1 MSIDELRLGNPLPNY
16 SWPDLR
22 WVPIP
27 VWLGIGLEAAAL
39 LGFVVARK
47 LVRR

>member
-1 MSIDELRLGNPLPNY
+1 MSDEQLVLGNPLPNY

-22 WVPIP
+22 WVPLP